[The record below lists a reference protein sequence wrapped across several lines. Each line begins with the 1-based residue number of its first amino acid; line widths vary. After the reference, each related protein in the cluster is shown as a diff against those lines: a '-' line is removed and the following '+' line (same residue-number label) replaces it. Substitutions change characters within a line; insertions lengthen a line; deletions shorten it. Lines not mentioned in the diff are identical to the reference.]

1 MKNILIMCLLMVSS
15 FSFADTTA
23 IEEFLYEGVDSSYEI
38 RLSTEKT
45 KTEYRNVRV
54 PSTCYRTE
62 YRNIC
67 EPRPP
72 RCTVVCDRNGN
83 CRQRCAPGGTVCRN
97 VPVSIPYPCTRTERR
112 PVQVHDYYVETNIQ
126 FEFAKEGNVFDEVR
140 EAFKVSVTGED
151 SSLSVKSSKNYFII
165 LDKRLRSESR
175 SGDVKYV
182 DLVYKIKLVSAVAA
196 KNVLSDGI
204 QDVKLR
210 NGVLNFSLGAGFN
223 LDQFTQKIR
232 IYRNRRFMTD
242 PLLLTKYLETNEIDV
257 QTINQKSHVVVDLN
271 NLGIRLPNNMRVVLD
286 TEFKLEEEKLLN
298 RNQIK
303 TSAYANWVFR

>member
-23 IEEFLYEGVDSSYEI
+23 IEEFLYEGVDSSYEVN
-38 RLSTEKT
+38 LSTEKT

-72 RCTVVCDRNGN
+72 RCT
-83 CRQRCAPGGTVCRN
+83 
-97 VPVSIPYPCTRTERR
+97 PCTRTERR

-126 FEFAKEGNVFDEVR
+126 FEFAKQGNAFDEVR

-196 KNVLSDGI
+196 KNVLSEGI

-210 NGVLNFSLGAGFN
+210 NGILNFSLGAGFN

-298 RNQIK
+298 RNEIK